1 MVTKKYFYTN
11 GVEKFGPYS
20 FEELKKLN
28 LSRKTKVWF
37 YGLENWTPLSEI
49 EELKSISKEVFSKS
63 KDSVPQDIIQKV
75 NTTKE
80 KQVSSNKVKNRVVSK
95 RKFNSSVLVIFIIL
109 LLFVAAYFS
118 NFNNK
123 EYKLYQ
129 EISSSAYEA
138 DVDFDFYVKKF
149 YRDLEVFG
157 IFPKKPKTTI
167 IKFAKFD
174 HITDATHI
182 HGVSCG
188 VNDDDKIEIYINPS
202 TWQKFNKPKRYY
214 LMYHELSH
222 DVLNVHDLK
231 DIPSNYGKLMYP
243 IIVSYESITMDDFI
257 ESSHELF
264 DEIGSK

>member
-1 MVTKKYFYTN
+1 LVTKKYFYTN
-11 GVEKFGPYS
+11 GVEKFGPFS
-20 FEELKKLN
+20 LEDLMQQNITAE
-28 LSRKTKVWF
+28 TKVWY
-37 YGLENWTPLSEI
+37 YGLKDWTSISEI
-49 EELKSISKEVFSKS
+49 EELKSIANLILLKPEVTKPLQKTINKSKS
-63 KDSVPQDIIQKV
+63 NRPRNFIKW
-75 NTTKE
+75 
-80 KQVSSNKVKNRVVSK
+80 VSIV
-95 RKFNSSVLVIFIIL
+95 FIIL
-109 LLFVAAYFS
+109 LIIVVGYFT
-118 NFNNK
+118 NYNQREN
-123 EYKLYQ
+123 KLYQ

-157 IFPKKPKTTI
+157 IFPKKPQTTI
-167 IKFAKFD
+167 IKFAGFD

-182 HGVSCG
+182 HGISYG

-202 TWQKFNKPKRYY
+202 TWEKFNKPKRYY

-264 DEIGSK
+264 DEVAKKGY